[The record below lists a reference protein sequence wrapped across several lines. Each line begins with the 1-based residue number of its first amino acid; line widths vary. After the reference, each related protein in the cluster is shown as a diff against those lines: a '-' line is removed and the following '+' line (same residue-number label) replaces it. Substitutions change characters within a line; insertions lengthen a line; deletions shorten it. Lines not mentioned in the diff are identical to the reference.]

1 MSLSKMFLIQGSI
14 LQGER
19 SKHTVPASGILTIKQ
34 ETWKRKNQ
42 KNILDT
48 ELWNPIYC
56 HIEPGVHN

>member
-42 KNILDT
+42 KTYLTQNYEIR
-48 ELWNPIYC
+48 
-56 HIEPGVHN
+56 